1 MMRCYKEAADG
12 YIAGIGTGFGGTEI
26 TQEEY
31 NHILAAIHARPEPP
45 EGYDYRLTEA
55 LEWELVER
63 PAEDESA
70 DQPSAEDEL
79 EDMRAA
85 LEVLGVSV
93 DG

>member
-12 YIAGIGTGFGGTEI
+12 YIAGIGTGFGGAEV

-31 NHILAAIHARPEPP
+31 NRILAAIHARPEPP

-63 PAEDESA
+63 PAEDAGA

-79 EDMRAA
+79 ADMRTA

>member
-12 YIAGIGTGFGGTEI
+12 YISGIGTGPGGTEI

-31 NHILAAIHARPEPP
+31 NRILAAIHARPEPP

-63 PAEDESA
+63 TAEEESA
-70 DQPSAEDEL
+70 DQPSAEDEAA
-79 EDMRAA
+79 DMRAA

>member
-1 MMRCYKEAADG
+1 MRCYKEAADG

-31 NHILAAIHARPEPP
+31 NCILAAIQTRPEPP
-45 EGYDYRLTEA
+45 EGYDYRLTDA
-55 LEWELVER
+55 LEWELAER
-63 PAEDESA
+63 TAEDAGA

>member
-12 YIAGIGTGFGGTEI
+12 YIAGIGTGCGGTEI
-26 TQEEY
+26 SQEEY
-31 NHILAAIHARPEPP
+31 NRILAAIHARPEPP

-55 LEWELVER
+55 LEWKLVER
-63 PAEDESA
+63 PAEDAGA
-70 DQPSAEDEL
+70 DQPSAEDEAA
-79 EDMRAA
+79 DMRAA

>member
-12 YIAGIGTGFGGTEI
+12 YIAGIGTGCGGTEI
-26 TQEEY
+26 SQEEY
-31 NHILAAIHARPEPP
+31 NRILAAIQTRPEPP

-55 LEWELVER
+55 LEWELAER
-63 PAEDESA
+63 TAEEESTGQA
-70 DQPSAEDEL
+70 SAEDETA
-79 EDMRAA
+79 DMRAA

>member
-26 TQEEY
+26 MQEEY
-31 NHILAAIHARPEPP
+31 NRILAAIHARPEPP

-55 LEWELVER
+55 LEWEPVER
-63 PAEDESA
+63 PAEGGSA
-70 DQPSAEDEL
+70 DQPSAENEL
-79 EDMRAA
+79 EDMRTA

>member
-1 MMRCYKEAADG
+1 MRCYKEAADG
-12 YIAGIGTGFGGTEI
+12 YISGIGTGPGGTEV

-31 NHILAAIHARPEPP
+31 NRILAAIHARPEPP
-45 EGYDYRLTEA
+45 KGYDYRLTEA

-63 PAEDESA
+63 PAEDAGA

>member
-12 YIAGIGTGFGGTEI
+12 YISGIGTGPGGTEI

-31 NHILAAIHARPEPP
+31 NRILAAIHARPEPP

-63 PAEDESA
+63 TAEEEST
-70 DQPSAEDEL
+70 DLPSAEDEAA
-79 EDMRAA
+79 DMRAA